1 MFTTSDQ
8 NKSKNQAKILASL
21 NQTLKQTRVIK
32 FIKKDIK
39 TKKNSI
45 QFANDKID
53 LNKGDLYIAGW
64 GKLSVYLAKAFIK
77 IVDIN
82 KIKKG
87 FFISNNI
94 DKISNKIKILK
105 GTHPYPTLKT
115 YRASIKMLKFLSL
128 VKANDYIIFLI
139 SGGGSS
145 IFSIPSLQ

>member
-45 QFANDKID
+45 QIANDKID

-94 DKISNKIKILK
+94 DKI
-105 GTHPYPTLKT
+105 
-115 YRASIKMLKFLSL
+115 F
-128 VKANDYIIFLI
+128 
-139 SGGGSS
+139 
-145 IFSIPSLQ
+145 